1 MRMCTRSKRVI
12 KAIDRVLWRLP
23 PKDREVIERFV
34 FRITS
39 VRAWTPVHVDGVDS
53 TSAMLT
59 RFWKAGDGGIKCE
72 RRPTGELHC
81 ERTGDTY
88 DAQVCFNLPVVRLF
102 SDRALLGIVAHE
114 FAHGCIAAR
123 LGQGWYEK
131 MTIRAQAHERAA
143 DELATLW
150 GFGKEIRLMRK
161 ERDHKVSAILY
172 SRVKEIR
179 RGRRAE
185 IRRSVRRARLLL
197 EQYDRSPVPGTR
209 RTYAACPRSPASSP
223 RSY

>member
-39 VRAWTPVHVDGVDS
+39 VRAWMPVHVDGVDS

-88 DAQVCFNLPVVRLF
+88 EAQVCFNLPVVRLF
-102 SDRALLGIVAHE
+102 SDRALVGIVAHE

-123 LGQGWYEK
+123 LGQPVDYLLGG
-131 MTIRAQAHERAA
+131 A
-143 DELATLW
+143 DLDRELA
-150 GFGKEIRLMRK
+150 
-161 ERDHKVSAILY
+161 V
-172 SRVKEIR
+172 V
-179 RGRRAE
+179 
-185 IRRSVRRARLLL
+185 RARLALIKG
-197 EQYDRSPVPGTR
+197 SPR
-209 RTYAACPRSPASSP
+209 RTIPSTRKRCARWNYSAAR
-223 RSY
+223 